1 MKIVIIGLNATT
13 SLITLRFFIVR
24 DIISHKYDEVD
35 LEEVWTVI
43 TVNLPSFHDY
53 ILPLLPEEHKP

>member
-1 MKIVIIGLNATT
+1 M
-13 SLITLRFFIVR
+13 R